1 MHSHVAWI
9 TGLPDEIGSRAPNGA
24 LGTHF
29 GPLPRPEPD
38 ATEQSEE
45 ISRSAV
51 TSGRLARLGCMEHTE
66 HPELV
71 RLGAQYLRAYAEGD
85 AVNLYRLADAWGASD
100 LIAATCEVALAIIHA
115 TSGPQ
120 GLDAVSTTFTT
131 TRR

>member
-1 MHSHVAWI
+1 MAWI
-9 TGLPDEIGSRAPNGA
+9 TGLPDEIASRAPNGA

-29 GPLPRPEPD
+29 GRRHRPEPD
-38 ATEQSEE
+38 VTEQSEE

-51 TSGRLARLGCMEHTE
+51 TSGPLARLGCMEHTE

-120 GLDAVSTTFTT
+120 GLDAVSTTFAT

>member
-1 MHSHVAWI
+1 M
-9 TGLPDEIGSRAPNGA
+9 
-24 LGTHF
+24 
-29 GPLPRPEPD
+29 
-38 ATEQSEE
+38 
-45 ISRSAV
+45 
-51 TSGRLARLGCMEHTE
+51 RLGCMEHTE

-100 LIAATCEVALAIIHA
+100 LIAATCEVALAVIHA

-120 GLDAVSTTFTT
+120 GLDAVSTTFAT